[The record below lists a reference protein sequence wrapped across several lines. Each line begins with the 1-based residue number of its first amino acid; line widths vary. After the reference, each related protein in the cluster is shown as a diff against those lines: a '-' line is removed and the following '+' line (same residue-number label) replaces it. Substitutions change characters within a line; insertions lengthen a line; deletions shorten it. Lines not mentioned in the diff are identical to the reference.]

1 MPAFCHG
8 RCFVDL
14 SHTSIAHQED
24 GDWNYYYMNRCVYN
38 SFMESLL
45 NVSYRF
51 ADRDLVAR
59 HIGMSVGS
67 LELQTSIRETIH
79 DDQAIVEELAFEEQ
93 QEVQISAQSVN
104 TLPLEDEAAAVSDAE
119 TASGSSESTDEYDS
133 NEENADEIW

>member
-14 SHTSIAHQED
+14 LHTSIAHQED
-24 GDWNYYYMNRCVYN
+24 GDWNYYMNRCVY
-38 SFMESLL
+38 SSCKGSLL

-67 LELQTSIRETIH
+67 LELQASIRETIH
-79 DDQAIVEELAFEEQ
+79 DDRAIVEELTFKEQ
-93 QEVQISAQSVN
+93 QEVQISAQSIN
-104 TLPLEDEAAAVSDAE
+104 ILPPEDGVTAVSDTEA
-119 TASGSSESTDEYDS
+119 ASSSSESTDEYDS
-133 NEENADEIW
+133 NEENTNEIW